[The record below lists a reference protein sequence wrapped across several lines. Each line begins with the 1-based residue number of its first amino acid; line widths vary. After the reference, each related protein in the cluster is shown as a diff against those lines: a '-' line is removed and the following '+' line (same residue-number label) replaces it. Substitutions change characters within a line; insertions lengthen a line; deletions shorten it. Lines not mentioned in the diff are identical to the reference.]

1 VNASA
6 GLTVIAHRGASAHAP
21 ESTLPAVDLAV
32 RVGADFVEVDVQ
44 MTADGRL
51 VAIHDTTLR
60 RTTDARLRYPH
71 RAPWH
76 VRNFTLAEIRTL
88 DAGSWYDTRYA
99 GTRVPTLRE
108 VLDTLSGRAGLL
120 VEIKSPELYPG
131 IGAAVVDELAAAG
144 WLRRGPD
151 AERVVVQSFDWDL
164 MRQVRR
170 LAPSLTIGVLGG
182 RPTNQRL
189 AEASTWAQ
197 QVNPHRARV
206 TAAFVDAVHR
216 HGLVTWPFTVDR
228 PQRMRT
234 LADLGVDGIITN
246 RPGLLID
253 VRTGR
258 TRRLSAA

>member
-1 VNASA
+1 M
-6 GLTVIAHRGASAHAP
+6 IAHRGASAHAP
-21 ESTLPAVDLAV
+21 ESTLPAVDLAA

-71 RAPWH
+71 RGPWN
-76 VRNFTLAEIRTL
+76 VRDFTLAEIRTL

-99 GTRVPTLRE
+99 GTPVPTLRE

-131 IGAAVVDELAAAG
+131 IGAAVVAELGAAG

-164 MRQVRR
+164 MRRVRR

-182 RPTNQRL
+182 RPSNQRL

-228 PQRMRT
+228 PQRMRA

-253 VRTGR
+253 VRTDR